1 MTNRPNRKRKPS
13 CHHKSAGKPES
24 SESESGKPDAGKKTP
39 PPPRTISKIIL
50 ISIVLGGV
58 AITAIVRGFDGL
70 IEIKLGLEGGQ
81 VLIDGRKPPL
91 SPPMT
96 DNSSNND

>member
-1 MTNRPNRKRKPS
+1 MIKVTNRPNRKSKPS
-13 CHHKSAGKPES
+13 CHHKSA
-24 SESESGKPDAGKKTP
+24 GKPDAGKKTP

-91 SPPMT
+91 SPPIT

>member
-1 MTNRPNRKRKPS
+1 MTNTPNRQRKPS
-13 CHHKSAGKPES
+13 CNLRSADKPEAS
-24 SESESGKPDAGKKTP
+24 KKTP
-39 PPPRTISKIIL
+39 RPPRTISKMIL

-70 IEIKLGLEGGQ
+70 IEIKLGIEGGQ

-91 SPPMT
+91 SSPIT
-96 DNSSNND
+96 ENSSNKN

>member
-1 MTNRPNRKRKPS
+1 MFDPT
-13 CHHKSAGKPES
+13 HVVHKSAGKPES
-24 SESESGKPDAGKKTP
+24 SEAESGKPDAGKKIP

-58 AITAIVRGFDGL
+58 ALTAIVHGFDGL
-70 IEIKLGLEGGQ
+70 IEIKLGVEGGQ

-91 SPPMT
+91 SPPIT